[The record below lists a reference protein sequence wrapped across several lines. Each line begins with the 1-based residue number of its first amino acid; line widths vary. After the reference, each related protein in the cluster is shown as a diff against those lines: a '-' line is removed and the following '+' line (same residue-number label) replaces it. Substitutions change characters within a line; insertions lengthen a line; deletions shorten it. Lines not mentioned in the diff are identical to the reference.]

1 MTENSVEGRT
11 SSTITTVLEG
21 KNGSIHKPSA
31 QVKSVSHDF
40 KTTFKSPVAWLLVGA
55 LIVTWSAVII
65 VVFDLV
71 DYRSLGGSSLN
82 KFRSNPVG
90 IIHEAVDETTDWI
103 YGIYITISDL
113 ISLDEER
120 KGHAEPPVKK
130 IGGIQPALHRKAIPK
145 LKAEEED
152 EPVKKTR
159 AKEKAETKEKVE
171 KKILPKAS
179 LKAEKKEKPEKI
191 TLTKSE
197 KKEKSAIKPE
207 KKDKTEKE
215 ASVKTEKKVKAA
227 KLDKVKID
235 KKEKAEK
242 LVTPKS
248 EKKEKTEKVT
258 PSKLEKKVKAEQIAP
273 TKLEKKEKTEKV
285 ATTKSEKKEKAEK
298 LTPVKVE
305 KTLKLEKVA
314 PVKAEKKEKAE
325 KVVPVKV
332 QKKEKAEKVV
342 PVKDE
347 KKEKAEKKQKAEKVV
362 PVKDEKKDKAEKK
375 QKAEKVV
382 PVKAEKKG
390 KAEKVA
396 PVKPQKEKAEKVTS
410 VKAEKKEKAEKIAPV
425 KAEKKEKV
433 EKIATSKA
441 EKKVEKLAPVKP
453 EKKEKAKKV
462 APVKSEKKEKT
473 EKLTQDTTEKV
484 KAEKVAPTKL
494 EKKQKAETRAPVKTE
509 KKDKA
514 EKEIIPQEDKKVKVS
529 QVEEKTKDVKAK
541 TSERKVAKDSKKDA
555 KEEEEIKTKPHTK
568 VETLDAAET
577 MGEIKDQY
585 NFCRYVVD
593 LYSHGDAS
601 TEEKSKEKPQEKKE
615 VLPQEKPGELKI
627 SLPEKKDI
635 PETKETVLEEVTIHE
650 AEDECP
656 KEDYEQVTPQATEK
670 EPPKVMQDHL
680 TAHKDTE
687 ESPKKEQEPMT
698 PQIVKDGPPKPVEA
712 EVKTE
717 EKKEGRSQQP
727 AFTGV
732 STDFGI
738 MPRLIIIMSDSHG
751 RFASRPDVSVDWTK
765 REMLLKKEEK
775 EAEPI
780 TQEKM
785 DYIKEAPTTYII
797 AEAPVQINVT
807 KPPDAKKEI
816 QMEMPVRKLEEG
828 PKEIKTEI
836 PVEIPEEKTKD
847 VKEVVVIPVE
857 MPVKKIKPEE
867 EIPVEMP
874 VKKLKEPEEIPVEI
888 PVEKPKEVSKAKEQE
903 VPLKKPE
910 PKPAEVKKEV
920 PIKKTEPEV
929 KEVKKE
935 VPLKKPEPKPAE
947 VKKEVPLKKPEP
959 KPAEVKKEEPVKKAE
974 PEVKDIKKEV
984 PLKKPEPKPAEVKK
998 EVPVKKPEAKPAEV
1012 KKEVPIKKTEPEVK
1026 EVKKEVPL
1034 KKPEPKPAEVKKEVP
1049 LKKPEPKPAEVKKEE
1064 PVKKAEPEVKDIK
1077 KEVPLKKSEPKPAEV
1092 KKDELKTPKAIY
1104 EEKTTDKKE
1113 DEKHKKE
1120 KKADLKE
1127 TEKKLK
1133 TEGKDPLHFFQ
1144 WVTDEVLSSLNE
1156 YGILKFFNTTFL
1168 LNTANAV
1175 WTFEMPI
1182 SIEFPTL
1189 GEADPLHFFH
1199 WAYEKMYSSLNE
1211 YAIIP
1216 FFNTTSNLLKA
1227 SQSLWTMEIPM
1238 SISYF
1243 SLESIDPFRF
1253 FHWIN
1258 EEVQRGLNEYGILS
1272 FFNTTSFLNTSCA
1285 LWTFDMPIS
1294 FPSFTDT
1301 FGFFHWVYEEVLGGL
1316 NRYGILNV
1324 FNTTTHALW
1333 NFEIPFSISFPTLEF
1348 TDPLHFFNW
1357 IYEETL
1363 NGLNNYGVLSLFNI
1377 TSFWNATHALWD
1389 FEIPISITL
1398 PTLPSLESIDPLS
1411 FFHWIHESVKNG
1423 FNKFGI
1429 INFFNTTLWNATHG
1443 LWNFEMPISLPTLP
1457 TLESLDPLYFFEWVF
1472 EEIHNG
1478 LNKYGILHLFNTTSF
1493 WNATFWNFEMPDYK
1507 HFPTLESIDPR
1518 RFFCWVYEEV
1528 HNGLNK
1534 YGILNVFNIT
1544 SFLNAA
1550 HDLWAFEIPIS
1561 ISFAWMESIDP
1572 IYFFYWVYEEV
1583 VRGLNDY
1590 GVNFFNTTFLLNAT
1604 DALWNFTMPISFT
1617 FPTLEGTDPLQFFH
1631 WVYESLLSGLNE
1643 YGIINFF
1650 NNTLLNASHAL
1661 WNFDMPFSISFP
1673 TMADIDPYYLFHWI
1687 FEEVNNCLD
1696 KYGIFSFFNT
1706 TSFWNAT
1713 HALWNF
1719 EMPISFPTLEGKD
1732 PLGFIRWLYEELLNS
1747 LKEYGFPYLFDST
1760 SDEKSPGYEAIEE
1773 ETAEVHGQ

>member
-847 VKEVVVIPVE
+847 VKE
-857 MPVKKIKPEE
+857 

-920 PIKKTEPEV
+920 PIQKTEQEV

-947 VKKEVPLKKPEP
+947 V
-959 KPAEVKKEEPVKKAE
+959 
-974 PEVKDIKKEV
+974 
-984 PLKKPEPKPAEVKK
+984 
-998 EVPVKKPEAKPAEV
+998 
-1012 KKEVPIKKTEPEVK
+1012 
-1026 EVKKEVPL
+1026 
-1034 KKPEPKPAEVKKEVP
+1034 
-1049 LKKPEPKPAEVKKEE
+1049 
-1064 PVKKAEPEVKDIK
+1064 K

>member
-71 DYRSLGGSSLN
+71 DYRSLGDTITQYCDDPCLPPGPHQPADGKVLMEAESFLGSSLN

-847 VKEVVVIPVE
+847 VKE
-857 MPVKKIKPEE
+857 

-888 PVEKPKEVSKAKEQE
+888 PVEKPKEVSKAKEQ
-903 VPLKKPE
+903 
-910 PKPAEVKKEV
+910 
-920 PIKKTEPEV
+920 
-929 KEVKKE
+929 
-935 VPLKKPEPKPAE
+935 
-947 VKKEVPLKKPEP
+947 
-959 KPAEVKKEEPVKKAE
+959 
-974 PEVKDIKKEV
+974 
-984 PLKKPEPKPAEVKK
+984 
-998 EVPVKKPEAKPAEV
+998 
-1012 KKEVPIKKTEPEVK
+1012 
-1026 EVKKEVPL
+1026 EVPL

>member
-332 QKKEKAEKVV
+332 QKKE
-342 PVKDE
+342 
-347 KKEKAEKKQKAEKVV
+347 KAEKVV

-847 VKEVVVIPVE
+847 VKE
-857 MPVKKIKPEE
+857 

-910 PKPAEVKKEV
+910 P
-920 PIKKTEPEV
+920 
-929 KEVKKE
+929 
-935 VPLKKPEPKPAE
+935 
-947 VKKEVPLKKPEP
+947 
-959 KPAEVKKEEPVKKAE
+959 
-974 PEVKDIKKEV
+974 
-984 PLKKPEPKPAEVKK
+984 
-998 EVPVKKPEAKPAEV
+998 KPAEV

>member
-847 VKEVVVIPVE
+847 VKE
-857 MPVKKIKPEE
+857 

-920 PIKKTEPEV
+920 PIQKTEQEV
-929 KEVKKE
+929 K
-935 VPLKKPEPKPAE
+935 
-947 VKKEVPLKKPEP
+947 
-959 KPAEVKKEEPVKKAE
+959 
-974 PEVKDIKKEV
+974 
-984 PLKKPEPKPAEVKK
+984 
-998 EVPVKKPEAKPAEV
+998 
-1012 KKEVPIKKTEPEVK
+1012 
-1026 EVKKEVPL
+1026 
-1034 KKPEPKPAEVKKEVP
+1034 EVKKEVP

>member
-71 DYRSLGGSSLN
+71 DYRSLGDTITQYCDDPCLPPGPHQPADGKVLMEAESFLGSSLN

-765 REMLLKKEEK
+765 RE
-775 EAEPI
+775 
-780 TQEKM
+780 KM

-847 VKEVVVIPVE
+847 VKE
-857 MPVKKIKPEE
+857 

-920 PIKKTEPEV
+920 PIQKTEQEV

-947 VKKEVPLKKPEP
+947 V
-959 KPAEVKKEEPVKKAE
+959 
-974 PEVKDIKKEV
+974 
-984 PLKKPEPKPAEVKK
+984 
-998 EVPVKKPEAKPAEV
+998 
-1012 KKEVPIKKTEPEVK
+1012 
-1026 EVKKEVPL
+1026 
-1034 KKPEPKPAEVKKEVP
+1034 
-1049 LKKPEPKPAEVKKEE
+1049 
-1064 PVKKAEPEVKDIK
+1064 K